1 MIFTGD
7 LSTLSG
13 NVTVSAGGLGGTTTI
28 GGPVSVLPGA
38 TLAPGTP
45 SAIGTLTLNGGLT
58 VGGNLSVEV
67 NKSLTQSSGLV
78 VVSGSLANTGTGI
91 VTVNN
96 LGPALAVGNSFKLF
110 SQAVTGG
117 ATLAVTGGG
126 VVWSNNLANDGSIIV
141 LSTTVQHPLITSVHL
156 AAGSTNIIFGGTNG
170 LVGGNYNV
178 LSSTNLA
185 QTNWTVEA
193 TGTFDGSGNFSVT
206 NPITPGTPQ
215 KFYRLQLP

>member
-1 MIFTGD
+1 
-7 LSTLSG
+7 
-13 NVTVSAGGLGGTTTI
+13 VQAGG
-28 GGPVSVLPGA
+28 
-38 TLAPGTP
+38 TLAPGA
-45 SAIGTLTLNGGLT
+45 SVGTLTINNNMTLE
-58 VGGNLSVEV
+58 GNLIIEV
-67 NKSLTQSSGLV
+67 NKSLSPSNDLV

-141 LSTTVQHPLITSVHL
+141 LSTAVTHPVITDVHL
-156 AAGSTNIIFGGTNG
+156 AAGATNIVFSGTNG
-170 LVGGNYNV
+170 LVSGNYNV

-206 NPITPGTPQ
+206 NLITPGTPQ